1 MAGPGS
7 GRFDFLTRR
16 HGVKIDSAVSIEDCS
31 LAVGEVI
38 GPENILSASRMNSAI
53 VVFVKTI
60 DLANQLVE
68 IGVVLNCV
76 FTQVLPLSTPSK
88 KVTLSN
94 VPPFISNEIL
104 TRMLS
109 RYGKLVSS
117 IKMIPI
123 GCKSPLLKHIV
134 SFRRYVYMV
143 LQDNLDELD
152 LSLNFRHDEFNYV
165 IFATTNTMKCYGCG
179 GTDHLIRACPVRLNK
194 TDNNP
199 PPVDGGEENSVVRDE
214 EMQNVAAVLPTD
226 AEVSGTSMVQKPVA
240 GTDAERV
247 SEVGLIDKTTEGES
261 VGAAEAE
268 EDEVSAP
275 VARDLPAGQANESQN
290 SDGSATVFEQLLA
303 RIEGDRCSVIDSE
316 DCAFKMP
323 QKRRLKQRHDVGKQV
338 KRIDDCDLSQT
349 DTESESDFSE
359 CSITCSLPQSGFSSR
374 SYKVEDIKSFLK
386 VTKNARKVRVD
397 EYFPD
402 VLQFI
407 EKAKAFRSDGGFTNQ
422 EVYRLK
428 KILAKLNAQPG
439 LIGSNDNA

>member
-68 IGVVLNCV
+68 IGVELNGI

-109 RYGKLVSS
+109 RYGKLVSP

-152 LSLNFRHDEFNYV
+152 LSLNFRHDDFNYV
-165 IFATTNTMKCYGCG
+165 IFATTNTMKCFGCG

-194 TDNNP
+194 T
-199 PPVDGGEENSVVRDE
+199 PPVDSVEQNSVVRDE
-214 EMQNVAAVLPTD
+214 EMQNGSAVLTTD
-226 AEVSGTSMVQKPVA
+226 AEVPGTSMAQKPVA
-240 GTDAERV
+240 DVEKV
-247 SEVGLIDKTTEGES
+247 PEFGLIDKTTAGES
-261 VGAAEAE
+261 AGAADAE

-290 SDGSATVFEQLLA
+290 SDGSAAAVEQLLA
-303 RIEGDRCSVIDSE
+303 SIEEDRCSVIDSE
-316 DCAFKMP
+316 DCTFKTP
-323 QKRRLKQRHDVGKQV
+323 QKRRLKQCHDVGKQA
-338 KRIDDCDLSQT
+338 KKMDDCDLSQT

-359 CSITCSLPQSGFSSR
+359 CSVSCSLPQSGFSSR

-402 VLQFI
+402 VMQFI
-407 EKAKAFRSDGGFTNQ
+407 EKAKTFKSDGGFTNQ

-428 KILAKLNAQPG
+428 KILAKLNSQPG
-439 LIGSNDNA
+439 LIVSNENA